1 MIKINRSIVLTSTF
15 ILSICLFGVMV
26 IASLSEQPPAVV
38 YSAPTLRGVSDELVG
53 IAEMPLDVQVHGSV
67 FAANLIKS
75 GKVPDLFL
83 SVDSEL
89 KEGLNYK
96 TFKLIGVYRLVLVCA
111 KNFQGLDS
119 LRAARIGIA
128 DPNQA
133 PIGYRALAAM
143 YLISERE
150 GLGIVQ
156 ELESKLNVKFVS
168 DSNSVRI
175 IASEISPSGRFFMR
189 PNLDVVGSLLESGAV
204 DCIFAHI
211 PFVIA
216 RNLFKDYSVMELP
229 EYTRFD
235 TNPPIDMSV
244 QLKSGVVKIIR
255 FEAVALSFSE
265 KGDKLIRLIDRIDVS
280 KYGIVGV

>member
-1 MIKINRSIVLTSTF
+1 MVKINRSIVLTATL
-15 ILSICLFGVMV
+15 ILSLSLFGVMV
-26 IASLSEQPPAVV
+26 IASLLEQPPAVV
-38 YSAPTLRGVSDELVG
+38 YSAPTLRGVSDELVR

-111 KNFQGLDS
+111 KNFQGLDA

-156 ELESKLNVKFVS
+156 ELESKLNVKFVF
-168 DSNSVRI
+168 DGNSVRI

-244 QLKSGVVKIIR
+244 QLKSSVIKIIR

-265 KGDKLIRLIDRIDVS
+265 KGDKLIQLIDRIDVS
-280 KYGIVGV
+280 KYGIVRV

>member
-1 MIKINRSIVLTSTF
+1 MGKISRSTALATL
-15 ILSICLFGVMV
+15 ILSLGLFIVMA
-26 IASLSEQPPAVV
+26 IALLTEPPAAVV
-38 YSAPTLRGVSDELVG
+38 YSAPTLRGVSDELVK
-53 IAEMPLDVQVHGSV
+53 IAGMPLDVQVHGSV

-111 KNFQGLDS
+111 KNFQGLDA
-119 LRAARIGIA
+119 LRAARMGIA

-168 DSNSVRI
+168 DDNSVRI
-175 IASEISPSGRFFMR
+175 VASEISPSGRFFMR

-244 QLKSGVVKIIR
+244 QLKSGLVKIIR

-265 KGDKLIRLIDRIDVS
+265 KGDKLIQLIDRIDVS
-280 KYGIVGV
+280 KYGIARG

>member
-1 MIKINRSIVLTSTF
+1 
-15 ILSICLFGVMV
+15 
-26 IASLSEQPPAVV
+26 
-38 YSAPTLRGVSDELVG
+38 
-53 IAEMPLDVQVHGSV
+53 
-67 FAANLIKS
+67 
-75 GKVPDLFL
+75 
-83 SVDSEL
+83 
-89 KEGLNYK
+89 LNYK

>member
-1 MIKINRSIVLTSTF
+1 MGKIDMSVALAATL
-15 ILSICLFGVMV
+15 ILSVGLFSLLV
-26 IASLSEQPPAVV
+26 IASLSEPPAAVV

-53 IAEMPLDVQVHGSV
+53 MAGVPLDVQVHGSV

-168 DSNSVRI
+168 DGNSVRI

>member
-1 MIKINRSIVLTSTF
+1 MTSTF